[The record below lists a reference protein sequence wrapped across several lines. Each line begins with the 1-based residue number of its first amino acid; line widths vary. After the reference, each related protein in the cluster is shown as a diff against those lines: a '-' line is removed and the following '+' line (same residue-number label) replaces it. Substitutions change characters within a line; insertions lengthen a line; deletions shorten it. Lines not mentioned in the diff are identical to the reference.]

1 MKAAVEN
8 KGFKEKSIENNGGE
22 DKSKKEHEL
31 KRIPGIMEN
40 TTMKESKIWNGAKKG
55 NRLNAIGWM

>member
-8 KGFKEKSIENNGGE
+8 EGFKEKSIEKNGGE
-22 DKSKKEHEL
+22 DKSKKDHKL
-31 KRIPGIMEN
+31 KRIPEIMEN
-40 TTMKESKIWNGAKKG
+40 TTMKESKIWNGPKKG

>member
-8 KGFKEKSIENNGGE
+8 EGFKEKSIEKNGGE
-22 DKSKKEHEL
+22 DKSKKDHEL